1 MPPWPSDIL
10 QQVSQWSTP
19 VIAGAGVLHFLAF
32 LWLMAWARRDVRRLA
47 HDFDSFTRNLKHRS
61 LFERGGPLADQ
72 LDAFLAD
79 VKDVLDDPTRN
90 SERLALHQRMSILDE
105 DRRYLQSQSFET
117 FYNICRTMIE
127 AYPLAGVLGTI
138 LAIGAAL
145 QLSPDQQT
153 ETVGL
158 IVRSFGDAIWST
170 FAGLTAAMILM
181 FLNSIVEP
189 RFRRLTEIRTQVRET
204 VARAKRELALA
215 APVEEAT

>member
-32 LWLMAWARRDVRRLA
+32 LWLIAWARGDVRRLA

-79 VKDVLDDPTRN
+79 VRDVLDDPSRK

-145 QLSPDQQT
+145 QLSPNQQT
-153 ETVGL
+153 DTVGL

-215 APVEEAT
+215 KPAEEAT